1 MTIFVFRQL
10 PGFHRPRINHQR
22 GKQPEEAAAIGL
34 GFDRLV
40 FPDD

>member
-1 MTIFVFRQL
+1 MAIFVFGQL
-10 PGFHRPRINHQR
+10 PGFHRPRINRQR
-22 GKQPEEAAAIGL
+22 SNQLEEAAAIGL

>member
-1 MTIFVFRQL
+1 MAIVLFWQL
-10 PGFHRPRINHQR
+10 SGFHRPRINGQR
-22 GKQPEEAAAIGL
+22 SNHPEEAAAIGL